1 MVSRESGTQTRRRRA
16 PATPARILHLAA
28 RLLPPRVALSRVRL
42 YAATITRRRSAPRAV
57 RPGRA
62 VPATMVFLYS
72 YIFTHTQQAFPFI
85 AFMTTGI
92 CSCKAGMRQRVTR
105 TTPLKSNTVS
115 LLLPCAKGPGPF
127 LPTLLLTARGGFA
140 SYVWERAH
148 HRYLHRDPL
157 CLCKDE
163 SVGSV
168 APPHRPPPGARALP
182 GALEHHRVTSSSSA
196 PASLHVSHHKT
207 HARTPATIVRAVR
220 ISH

>member
-1 MVSRESGTQTRRRRA
+1 MDRCANVGASGERKAARRHGGDEHRRPPHAFCTRCQH
-16 PATPARILHLAA
+16 HLAA
-28 RLLPPRVALSRVRL
+28 RLLPPRVALSRVRGDDHASTFR
-42 YAATITRRRSAPRAV
+42 AARR

-148 HRYLHRDPL
+148 HRYIDPL
-157 CLCKDE
+157 
-163 SVGSV
+163 
-168 APPHRPPPGARALP
+168 
-182 GALEHHRVTSSSSA
+182 
-196 PASLHVSHHKT
+196 SLV
-207 HARTPATIVRAVR
+207 PV
-220 ISH
+220 